1 MEKHQLSKS
10 TFIRGVQCLKSLYL
24 YKNRHFLRDALSAEQ
39 RAKFVRGIDVG
50 VLAQSL
56 FTGGV
61 NCQPT
66 SPSMYQ
72 KSVLKTSETI
82 QNGSADVI
90 YEAAF
95 QHDRVLILLDILAK
109 VDGRWNAYEIKS
121 SRSISETFILDA
133 ALQYYVLKNSG
144 IQINRFFLVHL
155 NGDYEFDGSLDLNG
169 LFTFVDVTDKINDLQ
184 EFVIKKIEEEKTAI
198 VLKNSPKIEIG
209 LHCNRPYPCDFIG
222 HCWKNVPANSV
233 FGLST
238 FSDEEKFE
246 FYNQGI
252 QTPNDFSE
260 ELLASFDHRK
270 RIEIKAIKEI
280 SPFYDKEKLAGLIE
294 NVTEKS
300 GFFWFLGQ
308 RPAVPSY
315 EKFKPYDVVPV
326 GAGFQLIENGIS
338 KRAFWFNENPYET
351 PDEKFFDFI
360 EKQTIS
366 LEKLL
371 VYEAESIIGYL
382 RRFTERKP
390 EMATQVETIISK
402 ISDLSDAFSEMYFFH
417 PALKDNF
424 DLTNV
429 AEKLLHSDFPNAST
443 IKSEVLATNNFLKY
457 QASTNDFEKTT
468 LMDSILDYGRFRLD
482 CLEGFYGFLSKN
494 I

>member
-10 TFIRGVQCLKSLYL
+10 TFIRGEQCLKSLYL
-24 YKNRHFLRDALSAEQ
+24 YKNRYFLRDALSAEQ

-56 FTGGV
+56 FTGGI
-61 NCQPT
+61 NCQPA
-66 SPSMYQ
+66 SPSGYQ

-82 QNGSADVI
+82 QNGIAEVI

-109 VDGRWNAYEIKS
+109 ANGQWNAYEIKS

-144 IQINRFFLVHL
+144 IEINRFFLVHL
-155 NGDYEFDGSLDLNG
+155 NGDYEFTGSLDLKEV
-169 LFTFVDVTDKINDLQ
+169 FTFVDVTDKIDELQ
-184 EFVIKKIEEEKTAI
+184 DFVIKKIEEEKTAI
-198 VLKNSPKIEIG
+198 ALKNSPKIEIG

-233 FGLST
+233 FRLST
-238 FSDEEKFE
+238 FSDEEKFG

-252 QTPNDFSE
+252 QTPDDFSE
-260 ELLASFDHRK
+260 ELLAVFDHRK
-270 RIEIKAIKEI
+270 RIEIKAIKENK
-280 SPFYDKEKLAGLIE
+280 PFFDKEKLAGLIE

-308 RPAVPSY
+308 RPAIPAF
-315 EKFKPYDVVPV
+315 EKHRPYDVVPV
-326 GAGFQLIENGIS
+326 GAGFQLIENGTP

-360 EKQTIS
+360 EKQVFS
-366 LEKLL
+366 LDKLL
-371 VYEAESIIGYL
+371 VYEAESFIGYL

-390 EMATQVETIISK
+390 ETSAQVEAIISK
-402 ISDLSDAFSEMYFFH
+402 ISDLSAAFSEMYFFH
-417 PALKDNF
+417 PALKGNF
-424 DLTNV
+424 DLANV
-429 AEKLLHSDFPNAST
+429 AEKLLHPDFPNAST
-443 IKSEVLATNNFLKY
+443 IKSEVLVTNNYLKY

-468 LMDSILDYGRFRLD
+468 LADSILDYCRFHLD
-482 CLEGFYGFLSKN
+482 CLDGFYGFLNKN
-494 I
+494 L